1 MLLRE
6 QVTCTLIWGEESLH
20 FLPYKSY
27 NNPWIIDIK
36 FKVSSMMA
44 CLLVCRHWGQMASQ
58 KRMNFRKSSKQPLI
72 PPLIFGKSYCIFL
85 EFHAQNPYL
94 KVQNLQYEFLDSK
107 WYFFKI
113 HLISVTS
120 AKEWA
125 TPVFA
130 KHSRWFPI
138 LVQVLMRLNM
148 CNASSN

>member
-72 PPLIFGKSYCIFL
+72 PPPYFRKIILHFFRISCSKSLFKGPKSALGIFGLKMALHHFGSFSKKS
-85 EFHAQNPYL
+85 
-94 KVQNLQYEFLDSK
+94 
-107 WYFFKI
+107 
-113 HLISVTS
+113 SVLV
-120 AKEWA
+120 
-125 TPVFA
+125 TPSV
-130 KHSRWFPI
+130 P
-138 LVQVLMRLNM
+138 
-148 CNASSN
+148 